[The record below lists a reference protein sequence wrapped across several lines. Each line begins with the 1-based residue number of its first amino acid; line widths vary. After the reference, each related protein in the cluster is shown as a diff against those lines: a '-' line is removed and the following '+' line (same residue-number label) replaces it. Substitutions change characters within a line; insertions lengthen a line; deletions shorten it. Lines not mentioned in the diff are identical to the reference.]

1 LNVVYFQTKNGYV
14 RRQFSLGQGCVPY
27 GVVTRGADVI

>member
-1 LNVVYFQTKNGYV
+1 LNVVYSETGNGYV
-14 RRQFSLGQGCVPY
+14 RRQFPLGQGCVPY